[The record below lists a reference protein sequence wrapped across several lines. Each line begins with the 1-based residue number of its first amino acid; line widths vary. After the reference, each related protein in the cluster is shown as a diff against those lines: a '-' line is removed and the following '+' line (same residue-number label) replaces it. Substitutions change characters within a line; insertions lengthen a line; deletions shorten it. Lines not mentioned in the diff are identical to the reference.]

1 LSSNPHQ
8 NAWTAVNLASV
19 PFWAAMILAPR
30 SRLTAWLVNRAAPV
44 HGALSVFY
52 SAALISSVV
61 KAEERIDFGQLESV
75 SKAFQ
80 NPEAMLAGWTHYI
93 SFDLFVGTWIWRRS
107 LAEGKPARLAM
118 LLTWLAGPMGLGLFL
133 GRKRLPSWIP

>member
-93 SFDLFVGTWIWRRS
+93 SFDLFVGTWIRRRS